1 MGCAIKV
8 ICNNK
13 KAYHNYFISETYE
26 AGIQLV
32 GSEVKSVKSGGVRIN
47 DAFIYIKN
55 NEVYLKNAYIKPYE
69 KTSVFSHNEL
79 RNRKLLLH
87 DYEIA
92 KLVKQVDVKGFTL
105 VPIKVYLKNGLIK
118 LELGLAKGKKLYDKR
133 EVLKQKTIN
142 SQLQRELK
150 NC

>member
-1 MGCAIKV
+1 M
-8 ICNNK
+8 
-13 KAYHNYFISETYE
+13 
-26 AGIQLV
+26 
-32 GSEVKSVKSGGVRIN
+32 
-47 DAFIYIKN
+47 
-55 NEVYLKNAYIKPYE
+55 KNAYIKPYE

>member
-32 GSEVKSVKSGGVRIN
+32 GSEVKSVKSGGVSIN

-55 NEVYLKNAYIKPYE
+55 NEDYLKNAYNRSDYNDNGR
-69 KTSVFSHNEL
+69 TS
-79 RNRKLLLH
+79 
-87 DYEIA
+87 
-92 KLVKQVDVKGFTL
+92 
-105 VPIKVYLKNGLIK
+105 
-118 LELGLAKGKKLYDKR
+118 
-133 EVLKQKTIN
+133 
-142 SQLQRELK
+142 
-150 NC
+150 